1 MSGVSLFQ
9 GKIYRV
15 GRSVLVLGLALGA
28 LSGCVVVDA
37 AGTAVGTAADVAS
50 TAVSTTA
57 KVVTAPVR

>member
-1 MSGVSLFQ
+1 M
-9 GKIYRV
+9 

-37 AGTAVGTAADVAS
+37 AGTAVGTAADVAG

>member
-1 MSGVSLFQ
+1 MTGVSFFQ
-9 GKIYRV
+9 GKICRV
-15 GRSVLVLGLALGA
+15 GKTVLVAGLALGA

-37 AGTAVGTAADVAS
+37 AGTAVGTAADVAG